1 MRRLFGL
8 IAALWCVHASAAI
21 SYVSA
26 VVPMNVGLS
35 ATVTTSSY
43 TPAAGDTIL
52 VHGLAGN
59 VSHPVTAVTGSLG
72 GTFAWQ
78 GQDLADLD
86 SDDIRWFVNTNATA
100 GAQTATLTTSAGGTI
115 WATAIVYR
123 GVGGVGTATIKNTA
137 APGTGAGA
145 LTGTSVTC
153 PVNSVLVTLASDSS
167 ATTGATITGV
177 GGTNHVAHAGT
188 GGSDYSWTL
197 QEYACTGSPINGAY
211 TVSAGGDNYSVE
223 NVVLAPPSTPPPG
236 AGIAVGYSVWTGQTS
251 AATSITS
258 VGGTTQATG
267 STFVAI
273 VDNRSAAVPTL
284 TDNFGNT
291 WIQAHTVNSYS
302 VATITFY
309 YCINCVGGAG
319 YAVTATWSASA
330 SISGIGL
337 VEFENVGAATLDSNP
352 SAFFDQS
359 DTMSTAAPTL
369 VTTAPSELVVSAFGT
384 ENSAFDT
391 ITDSGVGFSIVVSQ
405 GTGMHGPNGA
415 ISWALPAGSSTT
427 AAEIFGHSAND
438 YAGAFTLSI
447 KSGAAPP
454 VTAPPTLP
462 VTGLLGIG

>member
-1 MRRLFGL
+1 MKIFMRAL
-8 IAALWCVHASAAI
+8 ILLMLVAAGQSHA
-21 SYVSA
+21 A
-26 VVPMNVGLS
+26 VTFRQMSSDFFKHVAPG
-35 ATVTTSSY
+35 TSPSF
-43 TPAAGDTIL
+43 TPVAGDT
-52 VHGLAGN
+52 VVVFAQ
-59 VSHPVTAVTGSLG
+59 SFDASTPVTGLTGTGTYTPLG
-72 GTFAWQ
+72 SQHT
-78 GQDLADLD
+78 DLD
-86 SDDIRWFVNTNATA
+86 NDANAFYVNASASA
-100 GAQTATLTTSAGGTI
+100 GAQTFTIAATGAPTI
-115 WATAIVYR
+115 VGQFVDYS
-123 GVGGVGTATIKNTA
+123 GVGGESNPIYIDHA
-137 APGTGAGA
+137 APGTAAGA
-145 LTGTSVTC
+145 ITGTAVTVPINGVLDTWC
-153 PVNSVLVTLASDSS
+153 YNSSGNA
-167 ATTGATITGV
+167 ATITGT
-177 GGTNHVAHAGT
+177 GTQRGQNTAATNNVAWVMTEYAGT
-188 GGSDYSWTL
+188 GASITPS
-197 QEYACTGSPINGAY
+197 CTTS
-211 TVSAGGDNYSVE
+211 VGGDNYEVIEIVFSAP
-223 NVVLAPPSTPPPG
+223 APPAPG

-267 STFVAI
+267 STFVTI

-319 YAVTATWSASA
+319 YAVTATWSAPA